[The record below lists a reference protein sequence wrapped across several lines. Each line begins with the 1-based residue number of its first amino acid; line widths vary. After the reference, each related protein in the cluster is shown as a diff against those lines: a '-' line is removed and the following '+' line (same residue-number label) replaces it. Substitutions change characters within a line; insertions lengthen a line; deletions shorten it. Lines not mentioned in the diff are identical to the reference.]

1 LVDYTLKIIW
11 VRSGFVDD
19 VMMLWQE
26 DVFIDTKE
34 LDEVMH

>member
-11 VRSGFVDD
+11 VSSGFVDD